1 MPRPITVDGGRYK
14 FALDLRL
21 GTLRRIQGALG
32 IDILNPFDGDPPL
45 IARLGTD
52 AGLII
57 DCVWVA
63 VERDAKAA
71 GLADAQAFLDAMS
84 ASEAAA
90 VVTAWQEELE
100 NFFQQLG
107 RRELVAAMRKQA
119 VLMAAG
125 MRIAVERVEA
135 MELPEMPGTTSTAP
149 PASSASTP
157 PA

>member
-1 MPRPITVDGGRYK
+1 MPRPISIDSGRYK

-21 GTLRRIQGALG
+21 GTIRRIQGALG
-32 IDILNPFDGDPPL
+32 IDILNPLNGDPPL

-90 VVTAWQEELE
+90 VVAAWQEELQS
-100 NFFQQLG
+100 FFLQLG
-107 RRELVAAMRKQA
+107 RKELVAALRKQA
-119 VLMAAG
+119 VVMAAG
-125 MRIAVERVEA
+125 MEIALAQVEA
-135 MELPEMPGTTSTAP
+135 VPMPSMPGTPSIAP
-149 PASSASTP
+149 PALSASTP
-157 PA
+157 TT